1 MDVDTIEA
9 MPAVDT
15 DATDFEHEYRQ
26 VHRAAFLLAR
36 QLGCPTEEA
45 QDAVQEAALR
55 AWRYRSGRHG
65 PFRPW
70 FLRIVYRTATR
81 PRPRWLPL
89 PVFWESRDRPGPELE
104 SSVDSE
110 LVAALG
116 RLPPRQRAALWLR
129 YCEDMS
135 TASVGAVL
143 GISEAA
149 VKQLVLRARTALKR
163 EWVPDGH

>member
-1 MDVDTIEA
+1 VDTTEA
-9 MPAVDT
+9 TPAVDADT
-15 DATDFEHEYRQ
+15 TDFEHDYRL

-45 QDAVQEAALR
+45 HDAVQEAALR
-55 AWRYRSGRHG
+55 AWRYRAGRHG

-70 FLRIVYRTATR
+70 FLRIVYRAATR

-89 PVFWESRDRPGPELE
+89 PALWDGGGRPGPELL
-104 SSVDSE
+104 SSLDPG

-116 RLPPRQRAALWLR
+116 RVPARQRAALWLR

-143 GISEAA
+143 GISETA
-149 VKQLVLRARTALKR
+149 VKQLVLRARTSLKKELER
-163 EWVPDGH
+163 DGQ